1 MAASAE
7 TGTFQTRAEMAA
19 RYRVGLRTFDRW
31 VHDGRLPKIKI
42 TARCVRFDPI
52 RCDEAVRRFT
62 IQEVTGM
69 VGQEH
74 KGQPVCFPIPGIERQ
89 AVNKIRR

>member
-7 TGTFQTRAEMAA
+7 TSPFRTRAEMAA
-19 RYRVGLRTFDRW
+19 RYRVGIRTFDRW

-62 IQEVTGM
+62 IQEVTG
-69 VGQEH
+69 
-74 KGQPVCFPIPGIERQ
+74 IERQ
-89 AVNKIRR
+89 QHKGHPACFPTPGIQRQTVNKIRR